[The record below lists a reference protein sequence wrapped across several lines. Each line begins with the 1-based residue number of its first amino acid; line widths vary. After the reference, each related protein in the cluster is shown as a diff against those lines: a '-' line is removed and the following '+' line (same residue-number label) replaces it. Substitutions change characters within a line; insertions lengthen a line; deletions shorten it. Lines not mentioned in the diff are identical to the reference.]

1 MPNNTADAFQTP
13 VFLSASLQRFAQK
26 LVTVALPDQISLLDN
41 WNATIFN
48 VNRKKCWL
56 FTNAQTSFSVIL
68 TDVRS
73 ADLESIQTLFFT
85 AFCNQLEFEIIPF
98 HGQKICKQIG
108 SLTFHRTN
116 NDRRT
121 IGFQNT
127 RLQTLAHWKN
137 QYHDLE
143 NMNMAEFARRLND
156 TPIFLGVSRKMNDS
170 TTPNKEMRELLRVLK
185 SDEIE

>member
-1 MPNNTADAFQTP
+1 MPNNIVEPLQTP
-13 VFLSASLQRFAQK
+13 VFLSASLQRYAQK
-26 LVTVALPDQISLLDN
+26 LVTTSLPVEIGLLGN
-41 WNATIFN
+41 WNATVFN

-73 ADLESIQTLFFT
+73 ADLVNIQKLFLRAFYDQLKYKVMPFYHQTLYRQVGT
-85 AFCNQLEFEIIPF
+85 
-98 HGQKICKQIG
+98 
-108 SLTFHRTN
+108 LTFHRTN

-127 RLQTLAHWKN
+127 RLQTLIHWKN

-143 NMNMAEFARRLND
+143 NMYMVEFARRLNN
-156 TPIFLGVSRKMNDS
+156 TPIFLGTSRKMKDF
-170 TTPNKEMRELLRVLK
+170 TTPSKEMRELLNILK
-185 SDEIE
+185 SDERA